1 MSGGTGT
8 ATSGSTLGTVQ
19 STPLGLG
26 LRRLGADTMATF
38 NFRSRDPRGFALAER
53 SRQRPLPARGEQAAP
68 LSVPPCFADADEQDQ
83 GWLTSSYELRRG
95 LLVTEEA
102 LDTLPAELQDAFT
115 RRRR

>member
-1 MSGGTGT
+1 
-8 ATSGSTLGTVQ
+8 
-19 STPLGLG
+19 
-26 LRRLGADTMATF
+26 MATF

-53 SRQRPLPARGEQAAP
+53 SRQRSLSARGESAAP
-68 LSVPPCFADADEQDQ
+68 MSVPPCFDEADEQDL

-95 LLVTEEA
+95 LLVSEEA